1 MVHLDPSFRRLVNE
15 FSFFIPEKFINL
27 YNVEILYKE
36 HMSSM
41 EEQLQL
47 KDAELK
53 ESQELLTNMGNE
65 INELYEVIK
74 GLEEELDEAKQEI
87 ARLKDASSENN
98 A

>member
-1 MVHLDPSFRRLVNE
+1 MINDD
-15 FSFFIPEKFINL
+15 FSIFKNPKKKSANL

-36 HMSSM
+36 IMSSV
-41 EEQLQL
+41 EEQLKL

-65 INELYEVIK
+65 INELYDVIK

-87 ARLKDASSENN
+87 ARLKGASSENEV
-98 A
+98 